1 MPHTMYSEYSFYS
14 IQQMTFGI
22 EAQDHTTKLVWEKII
37 RKKKKMKKEIKNEKD
52 IQSTRTL
59 PIACIPLI
67 PSTSAGGSF
76 QSTVNHG
83 PGGL

>member
-1 MPHTMYSEYSFYS
+1 
-14 IQQMTFGI
+14 
-22 EAQDHTTKLVWEKII
+22 
-37 RKKKKMKKEIKNEKD
+37 MKKEIKNEKD